1 MTEIGNVCNYFLGY
15 AMKKGFTLIE
25 LLVVI
30 SIIAMLL
37 AILMPA
43 LGVVKEQA
51 TGAVCL
57 SNQKGLLLG
66 YLLYESDHGKLVCGA
81 TGWSKD
87 SWVHPPTLE
96 DGTWRG
102 STGQDVE
109 LEDRLRGIR
118 NGTMYPYDDNV
129 KLYRC
134 PGDKRLKRGTQ
145 QGSGPAYK
153 MYRTYGI
160 QAGLNGEEGWNNGEG
175 RITKLSQIKRQATTY
190 VFVEENYDGGAANFN
205 GGSWRIGST
214 RDGASDKS
222 WWNAVAAWHND
233 GSTLSYAD
241 GHSEKFKWKDKDT
254 ILFATDRSLVDSW
267 YQPDNPDLLMM
278 IDGYAAT
285 LPR

>member
-1 MTEIGNVCNYFLGY
+1 
-15 AMKKGFTLIE
+15 MKKGFTLIE

-57 SNQKGLLLG
+57 NNQKGLLLG
-66 YLLYESDHGKLVCGA
+66 YLLYEGDNGKLVTGA
-81 TGWSKD
+81 TGWSRD
-87 SWVHPPTLE
+87 SWVYPPMLT
-96 DGTWRG
+96 DDYSSRSGGTG
-102 STGQDVE
+102 VDVE

-118 NGTMYPYDDNV
+118 NGTMYPYNDNV

-134 PGDKRLKRGTQ
+134 PGDRRLKRGTVY
-145 QGSGPAYK
+145 GSTPAYK
-153 MYRTYGI
+153 IYRTYNI
-160 QAGLNGEEGWNNGEG
+160 QGGLNGEEGWSNGQG
-175 RITKLSQIKRQATTY
+175 KNTKLSQIRRSATTY

-205 GGSWRIGST
+205 GGSWMLGGGNDAT
-214 RDGASDKS
+214 S
-222 WWNAVAAWHND
+222 WWNAVAAWHNE

-241 GHSEKFKWKDKDT
+241 GHSEKFKWKDDRT
-254 ILFATDRSLVDSW
+254 IEYAHGRKGVERK
-267 YQPDNPDLLMM
+267 QVDNPDLEMM
-278 IDGYAAT
+278 VDGYAID